1 MTWWYQAKGGTVMTE
16 RRRISDE
23 NKALAMQLSDE
34 VFNAHNLARCDD
46 LYDPNYIANSL
57 PPGFSPDR
65 EGMKQ
70 YLSAYFQAFPDFHVT
85 IENMI
90 AEGDWVAIRYT
101 GHGTHQGDLMGMGIP
116 PTGKEVTA
124 SAVMTLRIVDSRI
137 IEDWLDG
144 DKLGILQQIG
154 AIPSSAQA

>member
-1 MTWWYQAKGGTVMTE
+1 MTE

-23 NKALAMQLSDE
+23 NKAIARRLSDE

-46 LYDPNYIANSL
+46 LYDPNYVPNSL

-65 EGMKQ
+65 EGVKQ
-70 YLSAYFQAFPDFHVT
+70 YHSQYFQAFPDMHLTVDG
-85 IENMI
+85 MI
-90 AEGDWVAIRYT
+90 AEGDLVAVYYT
-101 GHGTHQGDLMGMGIP
+101 GHGTHQGDLMGIP
-116 PTGKEVTA
+116 PTGKQVTA
-124 SAVMTLRIVDSRI
+124 SAVLTLRIVDGMI
-137 IEDWLDG
+137 VEDWLDG